1 MKARISNESGFTRI
15 YLDDVEIHR
24 VVSVDFHESVE
35 SRPTLVLE
43 IRPEEIE
50 FELDGVDVTKKVLES
65 KKMEDGYR
73 DFVRFLFRGKAEANG
88 IRIVDSRNNG

>member
-24 VVSVDFHESVE
+24 VVSIDFHESVE

-43 IRPEEIE
+43 IR
-50 FELDGVDVTKKVLES
+50 
-65 KKMEDGYR
+65 
-73 DFVRFLFRGKAEANG
+73 
-88 IRIVDSRNNG
+88 